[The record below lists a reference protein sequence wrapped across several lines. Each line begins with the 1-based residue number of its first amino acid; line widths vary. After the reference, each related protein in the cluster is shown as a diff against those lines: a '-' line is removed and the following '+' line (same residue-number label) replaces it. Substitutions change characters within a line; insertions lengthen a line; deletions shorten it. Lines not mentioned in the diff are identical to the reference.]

1 MTDKKVVKGEE
12 LREAKAKLEERIRH
26 LERDLKTPRS
36 IDPDDDAV
44 EAKNRDI
51 LYGLYQVEKQN
62 LARMEAELR
71 NIS

>member
-1 MTDKKVVKGEE
+1 MKKLDE
-12 LREAKAKLEERIRH
+12 LREEKNKLEERIRH

-36 IDPDDDAV
+36 TDPDEDAV

-51 LYGLYQVEKQN
+51 LYSLYQVEKQN

-71 NIS
+71 QFAQ